1 MAKPIT
7 VRNAAIVMAVLTWAP
22 VVTLEAADMVTN
34 DQDGRQDP
42 DQMCDRSPDCSRI
55 VDPEIEPGQD
65 QSVEPSKIIDPG
77 FEQQTEP
84 DHIRVIDPGIE
95 PVESTEENRL
105 IDPPEKARPD
115 SSRNQESTSR

>member
-22 VVTLEAADMVTN
+22 IVALEAADMVTN
-34 DQDGRQDP
+34 DQDGRHDP
-42 DQMCDRSPDCSRI
+42 DQICDRSPDCSRV

-65 QSVEPSKIIDPG
+65 QRVEPNK
-77 FEQQTEP
+77 
-84 DHIRVIDPGIE
+84 VIDPGYEQQPE
-95 PVESTEENRL
+95 PDSGRMIDPDVAPLEDTEENRL

-115 SSRNQESTSR
+115 SSRNQQSTSR